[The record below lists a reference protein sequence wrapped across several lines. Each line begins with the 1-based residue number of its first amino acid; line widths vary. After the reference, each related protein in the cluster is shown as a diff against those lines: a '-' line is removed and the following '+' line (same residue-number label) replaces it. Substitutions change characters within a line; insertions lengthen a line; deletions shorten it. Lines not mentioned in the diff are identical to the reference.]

1 VPDLLYGPADFLFA
15 DQLAAAAHPRN
26 RRDDEPGLII
36 TALFPLGGGIG
47 VLILGALMD
56 KINPNKWWPSAGC

>member
-1 VPDLLYGPADFLFA
+1 LLTSWLPLLIRETGATMSQA
-15 DQLAAAAHPRN
+15 S
-26 RRDDEPGLII
+26 II

-56 KINPNKWWPSAGC
+56 KLNPTKWWPWAGC